1 MTDLKQAY
9 ETLGLPEN
17 ASREDVEKAFDLQL
31 RKSRNRQQDANL
43 TDGEESEFSIKL
55 KAYKQIVEYED
66 RLIIQGKNQER
77 YSKWGR
83 FSGTAEKVDDFFRL
97 YKFRVIISVIAVIV
111 LIFGIN
117 AFIDH
122 REEQKRLAALPPI
135 DLSILYIGNFIT
147 NDTTGRTDE
156 LEKAMTEQFPEFQRL
171 GISLTFLP
179 PEGDGAGGAG
189 MAYQQKAMAV
199 LATESPDIYI
209 MDKPTIEWIGRSGVL
224 QNLDDVAEGALKPFL
239 TTDKTIKVKTEDD
252 TTEHIYGIDV
262 SDSPLFNELPISK
275 REVILTVRDGSK
287 NFDKAMLFIQRYLEG
302 TETGK

>member
-31 RKSRNRQQDANL
+31 RKSRSRQQDVNL
-43 TDGEESEFSIKL
+43 TDGKESEFSIKL
-55 KAYKQIVEYED
+55 KAYKLIVEYED

-83 FSGTAEKVDDFFRL
+83 LSGTAEKVDDFFRL
-97 YKFRVIISVIAVIV
+97 YKFHVIISVIAVIV

-147 NDTTGRTDE
+147 NDASGRTDE

-171 GISLTFLP
+171 SIQLNYLP
-179 PEGDGAGGAG
+179 PEGEGAGGANI
-189 MAYQQKAMAV
+189 AYQQKAMAI
-199 LATESPDIYI
+199 LATERPDIYI
-209 MDKPTIEWIGRSGVL
+209 MDKSTIEWIGRSGVL
-224 QNLDDVAEGALKPFL
+224 QNLDAEAEGVLKPLL
-239 TTDKTIKVKTEDD
+239 TTNNAIKVQTEDD

-262 SDSPLFNELPISK
+262 SNSPLFNQLPIGK
-275 REVILTVRDGSK
+275 QEAIVTIRDGS
-287 NFDKAMLFIQRYLEG
+287 NSLDKAILFIQRYLEG
-302 TETGK
+302 TQTEK